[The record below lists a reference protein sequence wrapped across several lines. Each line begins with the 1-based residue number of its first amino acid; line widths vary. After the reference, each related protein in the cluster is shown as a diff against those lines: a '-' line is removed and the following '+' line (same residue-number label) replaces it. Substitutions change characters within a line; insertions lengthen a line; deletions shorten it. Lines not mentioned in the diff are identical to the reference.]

1 MVDTAE
7 RKILVVDD
15 NSSVLTATTALLKI
29 KGFIVDA
36 CDNPEEALSL
46 FQKNSYDAV
55 LSDIKM
61 PKMTGLELLEKLH
74 ALNKDIS
81 VVLMSAFAELESA
94 VEAMHKGAFDF
105 ILKPYKPE
113 YLWDVVDKA
122 TRYSRLIKGEKNYK
136 TMLEKEVMERTR
148 ELVESFEDIKGMSNE
163 MVQRLVTIS
172 EFRDTDTGEHIKR
185 IGLYSGVIAD
195 VLNMPSDFTEKIIF
209 SSQMH
214 DIGKIG
220 IPDSILLKPGSLT
233 NEEMNIMK
241 THSSIGSKM
250 LSGSRYQDLQM
261 AASIAL
267 SHHER
272 FDGTGYPNG
281 LKGEE
286 TPIEG
291 RIVML
296 VDQYDA
302 LRSKRP
308 YKPARSHQEVYKII
322 TEGDGRTM
330 PEHFDPNVLKTFIDS
345 ASRLDEIFE
354 EVVG

>member
-1 MVDTAE
+1 
-7 RKILVVDD
+7 
-15 NSSVLTATTALLKI
+15 
-29 KGFIVDA
+29 
-36 CDNPEEALSL
+36 
-46 FQKNSYDAV
+46 
-55 LSDIKM
+55 
-61 PKMTGLELLEKLH
+61 MTGLELLEKLH

-261 AASIAL
+261 AAGIAL

-322 TEGDGRTM
+322 TEGDGR
-330 PEHFDPNVLKTFIDS
+330 N
-345 ASRLDEIFE
+345 
-354 EVVG
+354 